1 MVMIAI
7 DFPPCEWNEDRFIK
21 GFTGI
26 QRSSAPSRF
35 LLIIVSV
42 PPPVKP
48 RGYGWVPRIHVQ
60 CGIRLPELM
69 GAQAA
74 FEGGC
79 MIFRRIDH
87 IEIVPGNPERTIDFY
102 QGVLGFRLNMRVPVD
117 APPMKEVI
125 YLELG
130 DTVIEVISAENPSP
144 RSGEAWQ
151 VGYRAIA
158 LEVDDMKEA
167 VEYLRSRG
175 VALTREPVDVGTF
188 IKGELQDPDGLTI
201 ELREWK

>member
-1 MVMIAI
+1 
-7 DFPPCEWNEDRFIK
+7 
-21 GFTGI
+21 
-26 QRSSAPSRF
+26 
-35 LLIIVSV
+35 
-42 PPPVKP
+42 
-48 RGYGWVPRIHVQ
+48 
-60 CGIRLPELM
+60 
-69 GAQAA
+69 
-74 FEGGC
+74 

-188 IKGELQDPDGLTI
+188 IRGELQDPDGLTI